1 MKSRIFFQNGKKF
14 IKVNHTNWKNYLNL
28 KSPYRTNNFNSFNC
42 ALKNNES
49 MCCDSCN
56 VSIGSYTKSCV
67 NIITSL
73 NLQLYEDILIKDNLE
88 NEFYNIEIDSN
99 DDNKTI

>member
-1 MKSRIFFQNGKKF
+1 VSHFKINGF
-14 IKVNHTNWKNYLNL
+14 
-28 KSPYRTNNFNSFNC
+28 
-42 ALKNNES
+42 
-49 MCCDSCN
+49 
-56 VSIGSYTKSCV
+56 

>member
-1 MKSRIFFQNGKKF
+1 MAFRIDQTLKK
-14 IKVNHTNWKNYLNL
+14 Y
-28 KSPYRTNNFNSFNC
+28 
-42 ALKNNES
+42 
-49 MCCDSCN
+49 D
-56 VSIGSYTKSCV
+56 